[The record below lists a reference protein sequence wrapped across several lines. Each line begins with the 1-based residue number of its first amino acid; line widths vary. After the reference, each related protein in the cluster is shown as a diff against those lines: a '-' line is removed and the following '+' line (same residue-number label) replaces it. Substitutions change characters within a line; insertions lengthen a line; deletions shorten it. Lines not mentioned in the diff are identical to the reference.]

1 VKLPDTLTVEYTVQ
15 LVAVAWVQLEDDV
28 DVVPSVDCVSGPLG
42 LSVGV
47 GSFWPGGG
55 GGGGPGGGGRG
66 GRSSMMGGFNL
77 ICRLP
82 LWQKKIHYDQ
92 LTTIHKRSD
101 P

>member
-55 GGGGPGGGGRG
+55 GRG